1 SRASQDRFGVRSV
14 LCPVRSGQG
23 GGRRTRALACTR
35 HRGASGRHLSRARRL
50 LGACGGTPSG
60 HHPTSA
66 GRSHRADRLEGG
78 FVRRP
83 LLSTR
88 TAGIFLGYGADRWL
102 GDPRRFHPVAAF
114 GSAAT
119 ALEQR
124 LYADS
129 RARGVTHV
137 VFLVGAATGLG
148 IIAERVTARA
158 PIARTAVTAV
168 ATWVVL
174 GGRSWNGRRPPYGCC
189 WSRRTFPVPGDDS
202 GPWWVGTPARW
213 TLTRCPVPWSSR
225 WRRTR
230 PTRSLHPFFGVRSPG
245 FPACWPT
252 GPSTRS
258 MPWSAIAVPGTS
270 GSVGPLRAWTICSTC
285 PVRVWPRL

>member
-1 SRASQDRFGVRSV
+1 
-14 LCPVRSGQG
+14 
-23 GGRRTRALACTR
+23 
-35 HRGASGRHLSRARRL
+35 GRHLSRARRL

-66 GRSHRADRLEGG
+66 RRSCRVDRLEGG

-88 TAGIFLGYGADRWL
+88 AAGIFLGYGADRWL

-124 LYADS
+124 LYSDS
-129 RARGVTHV
+129 RARGLTHV

-168 ATWVVL
+168 ATWGEL
-174 GGRSWNGRRPPYGCC
+174 GAPSRGRARWSFPGTGGGRCTGAVGAGGPSRRPATAQVSGGSGYQCVGHCRGVPCRGRVGGGEYGRRGRCTPSLGCGRRG
-189 WSRRTFPVPGDDS
+189 SRP
-202 GPWWVGTPARW
+202 
-213 TLTRCPVPWSSR
+213 
-225 WRRTR
+225 
-230 PTRSLHPFFGVRSPG
+230 
-245 FPACWPT
+245 
-252 GPSTRS
+252 
-258 MPWSAIAVPGTS
+258 
-270 GSVGPLRAWTICSTC
+270 VGP
-285 PVRVWPRL
+285 P